1 VLSAQASI
9 LVVDDEPA
17 LLESMRSY
25 LSRLGYMVKA
35 FRSGAAAW
43 DYFSADPSAC
53 SVAIVDLTLH
63 GMSGK
68 EFIRKVL
75 DRNPNMPILAT
86 SGYPPSLRTKGR
98 QAREWLRKPFT
109 PGGLTDV
116 LDRLLNW
123 NGRAAK
129 AAVFVSQRFLSRQPL
144 RGPPHP
150 WSCKSAAKAQAFGL
164 LDGVMAIASR

>member
-1 VLSAQASI
+1 VLSTRASI

-25 LSRLGYMVKA
+25 LSRLGYMVNA
-35 FRSGAAAW
+35 FGSGAAAW

-75 DRNPNMPILAT
+75 DRNPNMAILAT
-86 SGYPPSLRTKGR
+86 SGYPPSLRNLQEPPG
-98 QAREWLRKPFT
+98 ARVGFLEKPFT
-109 PGGLTDV
+109 PGMLTDA
-116 LDRLLNW
+116 LDRLLNRRDSE
-123 NGRAAK
+123 GG
-129 AAVFVSQRFLSRQPL
+129 QE
-144 RGPPHP
+144 PP
-150 WSCKSAAKAQAFGL
+150 
-164 LDGVMAIASR
+164 DV